1 MSNSLS
7 LSLSSS
13 SSSSLHSIVFCLLH
27 HHRTQCSWC
36 LQCCT
41 LEIWW
46 WHCILSDVQVCR
58 QCWHSHPAIFLPVQP
73 HRFVLQPDWHLH
85 PQVRP
90 FPLLPGSFVSHS
102 ICSKP
107 SSILHPCWAMGS
119 RCVMLQSAW
128 LHMWMI
134 QHDLFQWRPRCYN
147 FILVL
152 YQIVSLMLFSC
163 AVSLFHCEGLLRFW
177 WIIPGNCF
185 WRIDWICWSA
195 WGIYWNIMRCLE
207 CWSVWNNWSSYP
219 RAFSSSFVQ
228 CFLYLYLVC
237 LCFYVTNWRVNLECW
252 RAWRL

>member
-46 WHCILSDVQVCR
+46 WHCIFSDVQVCR

-177 WIIPGNCF
+177 WILLQDTWQLFLENRLDLLECLGYLLEYHEVPGVLE
-185 WRIDWICWSA
+185 
-195 WGIYWNIMRCLE
+195 CLE
-207 CWSVWNNWSSYP
+207 
-219 RAFSSSFVQ
+219 
-228 CFLYLYLVC
+228 
-237 LCFYVTNWRVNLECW
+237 
-252 RAWRL
+252 